1 MLYNTLDHFWSVS
14 LLKTT
19 SKHLCS
25 QNSRERS
32 ANNLCK
38 LYASEA
44 PSTTNLRDW
53 NAHKKVAWQCTASI
67 FLTSLTIRY
76 HVNHYWLQCYISFSR
91 KSLGTSAE
99 TSLCATGRRH
109 ENLRLYRSGHLPKNL
124 HVLNAAALYL
134 SHKCCD
140 LHQYRRNLACYQCDD
155 FIFATQLLGSSR
167 SCYST
172 VLWTVP
178 HDMVWVLPLPQF
190 MQMETRTKNAIQ
202 ICQCL
207 IK

>member
-1 MLYNTLDHFWSVS
+1 MLYNTLDRFWSVS

-44 PSTTNLRDW
+44 PSTTNPRDW
-53 NAHKKVAWQCTASI
+53 NVHKKVAWQCTAPI

-76 HVNHYWLQCYISFSR
+76 HVNHYWLQCCISFSR
-91 KSLGTSAE
+91 KSIGTSAE

-124 HVLNAAALYL
+124 QVLNAAALYL
-134 SHKCCD
+134 SHKCCATCIRPTESSVLSMWW
-140 LHQYRRNLACYQCDD
+140 LHLCYAIAWVKWVMLQYRSLDC
-155 FIFATQLLGSSR
+155 ATWYG
-167 SCYST
+167 
-172 VLWTVP
+172 
-178 HDMVWVLPLPQF
+178 
-190 MQMETRTKNAIQ
+190 
-202 ICQCL
+202 L
-207 IK
+207 IAALITIHADGNTY